1 MSALMTQEEARA
13 EWEEFQAAVRA
24 CPELDEFYVIWNER
38 ATVLIKLH
46 ALELTVTKLTQQRR
60 RLTEELRRIAQ
71 TVPAEF
77 KKHLA

>member
-13 EWEEFQAAVRA
+13 EWEEFQSAVRA
-24 CPELDEFYVIWNER
+24 CPELDEFYVVWNER

-60 RLTEELRRIAQ
+60 RLTEALNRIAQ
-71 TVPAEF
+71 TVPEEF
-77 KKHLA
+77 KKHLS

>member
-1 MSALMTQEEARA
+1 MNVQMSQEEART
-13 EWEEFQAAVRA
+13 EWEEFQSARRA
-24 CPELDEFYVIWNER
+24 CPALDEFYAQWNLR
-38 ATVLIKLH
+38 AELSIKIH

-60 RLTEELRRIAQ
+60 RMTEELRRIGE